1 MKLLAFLLVV
11 AVVAFTPKIGLT
23 QTAAVADCDKTNAAK
38 YLESIGAIL
47 SRDEPGRVVAL
58 QMPEGV
64 GLNEQAWPSLSK
76 LVDLREL
83 DLGALGLPNRTLRHV
98 RSLTQLRTLN
108 LFGNQLDSIALV
120 YIEGTQDLETLYL
133 YRTFIDDDG
142 IKSIAKLKKL
152 KRLNMFDT
160 FLTDKGLD
168 RLGKCKQLRNL
179 SIGNSKAGRFPESF
193 FTSEGI
199 QRLRKNLPNSEIT
212 YGGGS
217 EKLDVPLMLQRIQQ
231 KRDTKAELEKA
242 ELEKAE
248 LELVKE
254 VAAASPI
261 AEREQGHDWPRFLGP
276 DGNGK
281 SGETGLVPDW
291 NTQPPKLLWHKS
303 IGTGFAAP
311 SIKDGRHS
319 WSPAA

>member
-1 MKLLAFLLVV
+1 M
-11 AVVAFTPKIGLT
+11 
-23 QTAAVADCDKTNAAK
+23 
-38 YLESIGAIL
+38 
-47 SRDEPGRVVAL
+47 
-58 QMPEGV
+58 
-64 GLNEQAWPSLSK
+64 
-76 LVDLREL
+76 
-83 DLGALGLPNRTLRHV
+83 
-98 RSLTQLRTLN
+98 TQLRTLN

-120 YIEGTQDLETLYL
+120 YIEGMQDLETLYL

-142 IKSIAKLKKL
+142 IESIAKLKKL
-152 KRLNMFDT
+152 KRMNMFDT

-193 FTSEGI
+193 FSSEGI

-212 YGGGS
+212 YWGGS

-231 KRDTKAELEKA
+231 KRDTKAELE
-242 ELEKAE
+242 
-248 LELVKE
+248 LVKE

-261 AEREQGHDWPRFLGP
+261 AKREQGHDWPRFLGP
-276 DGNGK
+276 DGNRK

-303 IGTGFAAP
+303 ISTGFAAP
-311 SIKDGRHS
+311 SIKLGRHP
-319 WSPAA
+319 WSRAA